1 MQLQAAGSSKAL
13 SVQEL
18 LTAPIT
24 RTFPRFLWSCQH
36 LSGSSLSL
44 SNQLFDRLLGASGPM
59 KLPVQVHVVVQPAG
73 WVAAA
78 YVLSRAPWQQVPV
91 TQSTS
96 SVPGTVGASGAGW
109 DEVPA
114 AALPADAAGPGS
126 KPLGPFPAYASRN
139 ASGQLRLVEIKH
151 NSQLDS
157 YRCARGSPDAHDVVG
172 FEQVS
177 VYVLVNDAEVVGP
190 LCQGCRWTDGCGLL
204 CLHAL
209 HCCGTAAVT

>member
-1 MQLQAAGSSKAL
+1 MQAAGSSKAL

-36 LSGSSLSL
+36 LSGGSLSL

-59 KLPVQVHVVVQPAG
+59 KLPVQVHMVVQPAG

-78 YVLSRAPWQQVPV
+78 YVLSRAPQQQVPV

-96 SVPGTVGASGAGW
+96 SAPGTVGASGAGW

-114 AALPADAAGPGS
+114 AALPAEAAGLGS
-126 KPLGPFPAYASRN
+126 KPLGPFPAYASRY
-139 ASGQLRLVEIKH
+139 ASGQLRLGEIKH

-157 YRCARGSPDAHDVVG
+157 YRCARGSPDAHDVVV

-177 VYVLVNDAEVVGP
+177 VDVLVIE
-190 LCQGCRWTDGCGLL
+190 
-204 CLHAL
+204 
-209 HCCGTAAVT
+209 